1 MRQIPSFLHLA
12 LNCLEKEGGKPKT
25 KKKGKRTL
33 SKNSMKG
40 GEKV

>member
-40 GEKV
+40 GES